1 MKALFGLFLLG
12 TILSFSSCYTGR
24 PLTQAPS
31 QNNRTYEVSY
41 LFEHD
46 GCKVYRFY
54 DMGNYVYFSNCKG
67 NVTAISS
74 DSARSRVHTIVNN
87 ELSIKE

>member
-41 LFEHD
+41 LFSMT
-46 GCKVYRFY
+46 GARFTVS
-54 DMGNYVYFSNCKG
+54 MTWGTMS
-67 NVTAISS
+67 IS
-74 DSARSRVHTIVNN
+74 RTV
-87 ELSIKE
+87 KEM